1 MDSPK
6 ELGWFFSLPLCPH
19 AKPNESIWIA
29 KDMPVGEATKVLSK
43 TPASIAADRQT
54 KGKVADLGSIIHVYV
69 YIYAFAMCQ
78 TLSFALECSLY

>member
-6 ELGWFFSLPLCPH
+6 ELGWFVSFPLCPH

-54 KGKVADLGSIIHVYV
+54 KGKVADLGSVYTPRV
-69 YIYAFAMCQ
+69 MVKYAVGF
-78 TLSFALECSLY
+78 LVDKI

>member
-54 KGKVADLGSIIHVYV
+54 KGKVADLGSVYTPRV
-69 YIYAFAMCQ
+69 MVKYAVGF
-78 TLSFALECSLY
+78 LVDKI